1 MTQIVERN
9 FLEIKSIE
17 SLNESKIPQIN
28 HSIELVEPVDFQLN
42 KFFYKNVGNKHRWTD
57 RLIWSEN
64 EWIKYVS
71 SPNIETYVLKIEN
84 DLAGYFE
91 LINHLNLKEIEI
103 AYFGLLEEY
112 HNKKL
117 GGYLLSEAIKKSFLK
132 KNIERVW
139 VHTCTLDHKNALK
152 NYIARGM
159 KIYKKETIKV

>member
-1 MTQIVERN
+1 VIETIERN
-9 FLEIKSIE
+9 YLEIKNIDALIE
-17 SLNESKIPQIN
+17 SDPPKI
-28 HSIELVEPVDFQLN
+28 SIYLDLLRPHDFQIN
-42 KFFYKNVGNKHRWTD
+42 KFFYKNIGKNHRWTD

-64 EWIKYVS
+64 DWIKYVS
-71 SPNIETYVLKIEN
+71 NSNVETYTLKVDN

-91 LINHLNLKEIEI
+91 LIIHSEIFEIEI

-132 KNIERVW
+132 KNINRVW

-152 NYIARGM
+152 NYLARGM
-159 KIYKKETIKV
+159 KVYKKETISI

>member
-1 MTQIVERN
+1 VTQIVERN

-17 SLNESKIPQIN
+17 ALIESKVPQIN

-64 EWIKYVS
+64 EWIRYVS
-71 SPNIETYVLKIEN
+71 SANIETYILKIEN

-91 LINHLNLKEIEI
+91 LINHLNFKEIEI

-152 NYIARGM
+152 NYMARGM

>member
-17 SLNESKIPQIN
+17 ALIESKVPQIN

-64 EWIKYVS
+64 EWIRYVS
-71 SPNIETYVLKIEN
+71 SANIETYILKIEN

-91 LINHLNLKEIEI
+91 LINHLNLREIEI

>member
-1 MTQIVERN
+1 MNKIIDRSY
-9 FLEIKSIE
+9 LEIKSIHDLVESE
-17 SLNESKIPQIN
+17 SLKQEF
-28 HSIELVEPVDFQLN
+28 SIAIMKPNDFQIN
-42 KFFYKNVGNKHRWTD
+42 KFFYKNIGKNHRWTD

-64 EWIKYVS
+64 DWIKYVS
-71 SPNIETYVLKIEN
+71 NSNVETYTLKVDN

-91 LINHLNLKEIEI
+91 LIIHSEIFEIEI

-132 KNIERVW
+132 KNINRVW

-152 NYIARGM
+152 NYLARGM
-159 KIYKKETIKV
+159 KVYKKETISI